1 MRRITKI
8 ICVVFLISL
17 IVVSSLSA
25 SVSQEVRK
33 QRMKSSVA
41 LFVGYQGVVDD
52 ENSIHGVTAGFHSK
66 FHLFRLPLFYYVE
79 GNVGYPFA
87 FNRVGKENGFLF
99 TASASTGI
107 GWKFLISE
115 KIALSVGGGLALYN
129 LMNVTPDQG
138 FLYDC
143 RFDVDILTEF
153 IYYFGASNASLSVMF
168 NPNITLLRL
177 GASTNEGQ
185 EIFGGD
191 QLLFAPQV
199 KIGIAF

>member
-52 ENSIHGVTAGFHSK
+52 ENSIHGVTLGFHSK

-87 FNRVGKENGFLF
+87 FNKSENKRIFISLSSTMRILDIFFSLEKLF
-99 TASASTGI
+99 RLRYHTFDFKNI
-107 GWKFLISE
+107 
-115 KIALSVGGGLALYN
+115 
-129 LMNVTPDQG
+129 QG
-138 FLYDC
+138 FYHDLHKMSPIGCLY
-143 RFDVDILTEF
+143 R
-153 IYYFGASNASLSVMF
+153 
-168 NPNITLLRL
+168 R
-177 GASTNEGQ
+177 
-185 EIFGGD
+185 
-191 QLLFAPQV
+191 
-199 KIGIAF
+199 K